1 MFKINR
7 FTFAANGARTI
18 TVSHEYM
25 SVVLDNL
32 FHPRVICAE
41 PGGTCS
47 RMEEAIRILGRH
59 LEREE
64 RLMATAGFSEFAAHK
79 REHANLLRKLEKM
92 KRTLVC
98 GSYDNAFVYGEI
110 TEWMDAHAGTFDRP
124 FGDFLR
130 ESGTDANQGRGSATG

>member
-1 MFKINR
+1 MFKTKR
-7 FTFAANGARTI
+7 FTDADNGARTI
-18 TVSHEYM
+18 TASHEFM
-25 SVVLDNL
+25 SFVLDNF

-47 RMEEAIRILGRH
+47 RMKEAIRILGWH

-64 RLMATAGFSEFAAHK
+64 WLMAAAGYSEFTAHK
-79 REHANLLRKLEKM
+79 REHAKLLRKLEKM

-98 GSYDNAFVYGEI
+98 GSYDNALVYGVI
-110 TEWMDAHAGTFDRP
+110 TEWMHVHAGAFDRP

-130 ESGTDANQGRGSATG
+130 ERAPDPNHGRGF